1 MPLLLACA
9 NLPVLGATDTLNHT
23 PPKRNYFGS
32 YLSDAGYLYSTPVR
46 WKGKDWL
53 TLGLISG
60 IGAGIYVF
68 DDDIQWWTIR
78 NKTANSNKFSSIA
91 EKFGNTSYTSL
102 TLGAS
107 FLTGLMSNNRKM
119 QKVSLLALKSS
130 LLSGVLAQTIKNIGH
145 RSRPNANM
153 GKDSW
158 HGPKIGGSHKAFPS
172 GHTTAAFALA
182 TTFARVYSDKK
193 WVGITAYSLA
203 GLAGLSRIHDNK
215 HWGTDVFAGGLL
227 GYFSALAILRN
238 EERNLRK
245 ISIGTSYFMDTQGMT
260 IVIPLF

>member
-1 MPLLLACA
+1 MLASAHANPL
-9 NLPVLGATDTLNHT
+9 VATDTLNAKS
-23 PPKRNYFGS
+23 PKRNYFGS
-32 YLSDAGYLYSTPVR
+32 YLSDAGYLFSSPTR

-60 IGAGIYVF
+60 IGAGVHIF
-68 DDDIQWWTIR
+68 DDDIQLWTIR
-78 NKTANSNKFSSIA
+78 NKTSQSSKFSSIA

-107 FLTGLMSNNRKM
+107 FLAGLMGHNQKM

-153 GKDSW
+153 GKNSW
-158 HGPKIGGSHKAFPS
+158 HGPKPGGSHKAFPS
-172 GHTTAAFALA
+172 GHTTTAFALA
-182 TTFARVYSDKK
+182 TTFAQVYKDKK
-193 WVGITAYSLA
+193 WITITAYSIA

-215 HWGTDVFAGGLL
+215 HWGTDVLAGALL
-227 GYFSALAILRN
+227 GYFSSRAILRN
-238 EERNLRK
+238 EENNFRK
-245 ISIGTSYFMDTQGMT
+245 ISIGSSRYMDTQGVAL
-260 IVIPLF
+260 VIPLF